1 MLSKILFLSL
11 AFITLNSF
19 EPSNKEELPLILDSV
34 SSNYLAGAKILK
46 TAQEMI
52 RDKVIIRGSCWDW
65 INEAYTRAGYPKSK
79 RKTVFSSK
87 KGGPY
92 ANLSKLKPGDW
103 IFHINHS
110 YNNIGHSGMFVGW
123 LDAKSNLALMISYQG
138 ERRKKP
144 ARYRPYDITHTYN
157 IIRPKE
163 DSNLKRVSA
172 KEYARANKI
181 SIYEV
186 IKRVNRGEL
195 KGESV
200 KENGKKVTYIL
211 LEESK
216 EIEKDKKDTNS
227 TKELKDL
234 NNTKDSNNYKELQ
247 DEIDNLKRRVREL
260 EDIVKKCCKSR

>member
-11 AFITLNSF
+11 VFITLNSF
-19 EPSNKEELPLILDSV
+19 EPLNKEGLPLILDSV
-34 SSNYLAGAKILK
+34 SSNYPAGAKILK

-65 INEAYTRAGYPKSK
+65 INAAYTRAGYPKDK
-79 RKTVFSSK
+79 RETIFSSK
-87 KGGPY
+87 RSGPY

-110 YNNIGHSGMFVGW
+110 YNNIGHSGMFIGW

-163 DSNLKRVSA
+163 DSNNLKRVSA
-172 KEYARANKI
+172 KEYARANRV
-181 SIYEV
+181 SLYET

-195 KGESV
+195 KGEV
-200 KENGKKVTYIL
+200 VDEDGKKVTYIL
-211 LEESK
+211 LEDSNK
-216 EIEKDKKDTNS
+216 EGNS
-227 TKELKDL
+227 TKEIEELNSTKED
-234 NNTKDSNNYKELQ
+234 NNTTIKELQ
-247 DEIDNLKRRVREL
+247 NEINELKSRVKEL
-260 EDIVKKCCKSR
+260 ENTIKGCCKG